1 MEIRALQYFVAVV
14 ENGSITAAARELH
27 MSQPPLSTQIKSLEK
42 ELGTVLFIRHPR
54 NVEMTDAGKVLYE
67 RAKSM
72 LAFAESTTKELENF
86 GKGVEGTVRIGI
98 PSSCDRMILSFVE
111 ESFHKKH
118 PNIYFE
124 ITEAN
129 TYELLNKMDRKN
141 IDLALVRTPYEINES
156 LYDAFVVENDRIMA
170 LGSKAFFEG
179 IEGKKKISASV
190 LADRPLITYR
200 RWEPIISST
209 FMKEQ
214 TVPNF
219 ICISDSAHT
228 AVTWAEHGLGIAIV
242 PETAVP
248 SNKLPGIVTKQVVSE
263 SLKTSVCAISRKDSY
278 LSPCT
283 KLFMD
288 EFRERYQK

>member
-14 ENGSITAAARELH
+14 ENGSITAAAKELH
-27 MSQPPLSTQIKSLEK
+27 MSQPPLSTQIKSLET
-42 ELGTVLFIRHPR
+42 ELGTALFIRHPR

-72 LAFAESTTKELENF
+72 LAFAESTTKEIENF

-98 PSSCDRMILSFVE
+98 PSSCDRMLLTFIE
-111 ESFHKKH
+111 ENFHRKH

-129 TYELLNKMDRKN
+129 TYELLNKMDRKG

-170 LGSKAFFEG
+170 MGHKDFFDG
-179 IEGKKKISASV
+179 IEYKKKITASV

-200 RWEPIISST
+200 RWESIITNT
-209 FMKEQ
+209 FRSEK
-214 TVPNF
+214 TVPNYV
-219 ICISDSAHT
+219 CISDSAHT
-228 AVTWAEHGLGIAIV
+228 AVDWAEHGMGIAIV

-248 SNKLPGIVTKQVVSE
+248 AKKPAGIITKQVVSE
-263 SLKTSVCAISRKDSY
+263 SLRTSVCAISRKDSY
-278 LSPCT
+278 MSPCT

-288 EFRERYQK
+288 EFREKFGR